1 MGVWWGGGQAAGD
14 GTAHV
19 SLNPHPK
26 HTHKKS
32 TKKHQKKGRT
42 TPSVACI
49 VQPGSH
55 GGFQKLFFGK
65 EEIAIPVYGATAEA
79 ASKHPKADVFINYAS
94 FRSASESSMDALKQA
109 TVRVAAII
117 AEGVPERDAKA
128 LIAYARAHNKVIIGP
143 ATVGGVQAGAF
154 KIGDTAGTLDNI
166 VACKL
171 YRPGSVGFVSKSG
184 GMSNELY
191 NVLARATDGLYEGI
205 AIGGDSFPGSTLS
218 DHCIRY
224 QVCDCVFFCVC
235 VWCLCGGVLGGR
247 NQHTTHPKNQP
258 KPKNT
263 QTNPKTGDPVDQ
275 DDRRARR
282 ARRRGRVLA
291 RRRAQAG

>member
-1 MGVWWGGGQAAGD
+1 
-14 GTAHV
+14 
-19 SLNPHPK
+19 
-26 HTHKKS
+26 
-32 TKKHQKKGRT
+32 
-42 TPSVACI
+42 
-49 VQPGSH
+49 VQPGSA

-65 EEIAIPVYGATAEA
+65 EEIAIPVYGSTAEA
-79 ASKHPKADVFINYAS
+79 AAKHPKADVFINYAS

-128 LIAYARAHNKVIIGP
+128 LIAYARAHNKVIVGP

-224 QVCDCVFFCVC
+224 QVWVVVVVFFCGVAF
-235 VWCLCGGVLGGR
+235 VLFFWGGVAWLFFALRCAMVVCFFGTLPSH
-247 NQHTTHPKNQP
+247 QKKNLQ
-258 KPKNT
+258 KNT
-263 QTNPKTGDPVDQ
+263 KK
-275 DDRRARR
+275 RRSRR
-282 ARRRGRVLA
+282 SR
-291 RRRAQAG
+291 